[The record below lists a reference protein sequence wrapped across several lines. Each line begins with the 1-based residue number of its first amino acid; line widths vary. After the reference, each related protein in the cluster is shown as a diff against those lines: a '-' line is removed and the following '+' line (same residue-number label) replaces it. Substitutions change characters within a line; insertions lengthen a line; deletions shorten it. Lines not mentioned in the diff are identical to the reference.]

1 MHRLALATL
10 LLTTGCAPMTTV
22 SAPPAPPSASASTPA
37 APATPA
43 VGSAGP
49 APAPTPVTFRNS
61 APQARRVATVVTFI
75 DAYNGARLDAALALL
90 TTDVSLS
97 DCDYRTAS
105 TVSLSG
111 TDAVRQWLTDRAAD
125 RDQLV
130 LESIVNENPDP
141 TARVVAVSYAKR
153 TSDTL
158 RSLGFSNGVTPRIA
172 TKVVFTMSDDR
183 IRAFQN
189 GGNSELCRPT
199 S

>member
-1 MHRLALATL
+1 M
-10 LLTTGCAPMTTV
+10 
-22 SAPPAPPSASASTPA
+22 
-37 APATPA
+37 
-43 VGSAGP
+43 
-49 APAPTPVTFRNS
+49 
-61 APQARRVATVVTFI
+61 VATVVAFI
-75 DAYNGARLDAALALL
+75 DAYNGGRLDAALALL
-90 TTDVSLS
+90 TTDVTAS

-111 TDAVRQWLTDRAAD
+111 TEAVRAWLKDRAAD

-130 LESIVNENPDP
+130 LESIVNENPDQGH
-141 TARVVAVSYAKR
+141 VVAVSYAKR